1 MHLHTIRWTLRNRC
15 DEDISSLIA
24 GIELTKVTGVQVA
37 LGVLSFLV
45 GDLCKYPVPPRSC
58 PRDLATTDLTGDS
71 RLSAYDTRGQLSWD
85 TYTYVRAQGTCN

>member
-1 MHLHTIRWTLRNRC
+1 MRLHTIHCTLRNRG
-15 DEDISSLIA
+15 DEDISPLIA
-24 GIELTKVTGVQVA
+24 GIELTKVTGSQAA

-45 GDLCKYPVPPRSC
+45 GDLCKNPIPPRSC

-85 TYTYVRAQGTCN
+85 TYTYVCAQGTCN